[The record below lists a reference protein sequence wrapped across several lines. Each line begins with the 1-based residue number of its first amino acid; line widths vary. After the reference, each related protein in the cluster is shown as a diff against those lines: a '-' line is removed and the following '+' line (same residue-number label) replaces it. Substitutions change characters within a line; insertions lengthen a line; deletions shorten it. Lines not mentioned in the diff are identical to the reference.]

1 MRVSTVGIILLAV
14 ALSLGGAPVLPLTAR
29 AAWARRSSPQLR
41 HAPASRLWVTV
52 TAYSHTGK
60 TASGQRMWPGIVALS
75 RDVEQA
81 LGVTFGA
88 HVVVAGVGTFVF
100 ADRVSTRLRRRVDI
114 FMPSP
119 QAARRFGVQVAEVRV
134 AAAHA
139 RGRLL
144 LPVPR
149 A

>member
-1 MRVSTVGIILLAV
+1 MV
-14 ALSLGGAPVLPLTAR
+14 ALS
-29 AAWARRSSPQLR
+29 QD
-41 HAPASRLWVTV
+41 
-52 TAYSHTGK
+52 
-60 TASGQRMWPGIVALS
+60 VA
-75 RDVEQA
+75 QA

-88 HVVVAGVGTFVF
+88 RVVVEGVGTFVF
-100 ADRVSTRLRRRVDI
+100 ADRVSARLRHRVDI